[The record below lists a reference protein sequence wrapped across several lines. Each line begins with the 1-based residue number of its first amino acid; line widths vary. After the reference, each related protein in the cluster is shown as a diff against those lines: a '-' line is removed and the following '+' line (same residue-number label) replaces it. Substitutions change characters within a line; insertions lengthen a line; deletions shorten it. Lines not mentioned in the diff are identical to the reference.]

1 MAEKVDVRITKTKE
15 RLRRALLDL
24 LRTKSI
30 SDISVSEI
38 CKNGNVNRNTFY
50 CHYDSVADLLSEVE
64 GSFLEE
70 LSASIKISGETVE
83 SVSDLVYLILRIAR
97 ANNDLC
103 SLLFSENGDK
113 KFLANILTFAL
124 PSAVEN
130 WSEELGI
137 SRRDSEMLYYFI
149 SGGAVR
155 VIEQWVASGF
165 LENEK
170 MIADKLNSM
179 ILGAQS
185 AVAHQ

>member
-1 MAEKVDVRITKTKE
+1 MAEKVDVRILKTKE
-15 RLRRALLDL
+15 RLKRALLDL
-24 LRTKSI
+24 LKTKSV

-38 CKNGNVNRNTFY
+38 CKKGNVNRNTFY

-64 GSFLEE
+64 GSFLQE
-70 LSASIKISGETVE
+70 LSQSIKISGETVE

-97 ANNDLC
+97 ANNDFC
-103 SLLFSENGDK
+103 SLLFSDNGDK
-113 KFLANILTFAL
+113 KFLSTIITFAL

-130 WSEELGI
+130 WSDELGI
-137 SRRDSEMLYYFI
+137 SRSDSEMLYYFI

-165 LENEK
+165 VENEK
-170 MIADKLNSM
+170 MIAEKLNTM

-185 AVAHQ
+185 SMARQ

>member
-1 MAEKVDVRITKTKE
+1 MAEKVDVRILKTKE
-15 RLRRALLDL
+15 RLKRALLDL
-24 LRTKSI
+24 LKTKSV

-38 CKNGNVNRNTFY
+38 CKKGNVNRNTFY

-64 GSFLEE
+64 GSFLQE
-70 LSASIKISGETVE
+70 LSQSIKISGETVE

-97 ANNDLC
+97 ANNDFC
-103 SLLFSENGDK
+103 SLLFSDNGDK
-113 KFLANILTFAL
+113 KFLSTIITFAL

-130 WSEELGI
+130 WSDELGI
-137 SRRDSEMLYYFI
+137 SRSDSEMLYYFI

-165 LENEK
+165 VENEK
-170 MIADKLNSM
+170 MIAEKLNTM

-185 AVAHQ
+185 SMTRQ